1 MFVTLKTKGYHF
13 QMASGR
19 RRDKTPR
26 WPTLQDL
33 CCVLLQKCTVAVCKF
48 GKRQCMGTAESRPEP
63 LIDHLRQALSQPHG
77 HRWMQFHLS
86 DWKGWSLAP
95 RPHLRADSQERRL
108 SIWKSLSLDSFC
120 EPRTWVSSLFHYFF
134 VNVIISLVLC
144 LVTLQSVYL
153 IAIHTVKYTPKGLR
167 SQSLHSYREMV
178 DAFPLW
184 ECLWESAFT

>member
-33 CCVLLQKCTVAVCKF
+33 YCVLLQKCTVAVCKF

-63 LIDHLRQALSQPHG
+63 LIVHLRQALSQPQG
-77 HRWMQFHLS
+77 HRWMQVHLS

-95 RPHLRADSQERRL
+95 RPHLRAVSQGGRL
-108 SIWKSLSLDSFC
+108 SIWESLTCGALLWAPDIGK
-120 EPRTWVSSLFHYFF
+120 FF
-134 VNVIISLVLC
+134 ISLLRC
-144 LVTLQSVYL
+144 KHDNLSGPIPIYL
-153 IAIHTVKYTPKGLR
+153 IVCIPDCHAGSKIYTKR
-167 SQSLHSYREMV
+167 VEKSESL
-178 DAFPLW
+178 
-184 ECLWESAFT
+184 